1 MSHRRKSRQLDKER
15 TYTIPP
21 TIWFLMFF
29 GGIALGF
36 LFGVSILIMLLLL
49 FSTIFHELATIMG
62 SILTIII
69 GLIII
74 YILRR
79 YIVNFGAL
87 IFGLIIG
94 VILAILWLQMGWWSP
109 ISPGGTELPSISLII
124 KEWSLWRASAI

>member
-1 MSHRRKSRQLDKER
+1 MSSRRKSRQMDKER

-29 GGIALGF
+29 GGICLGF

-49 FSTIFHELATIMG
+49 FSTIFEELATIMG

-79 YIVNFGAL
+79 YLVNFGAL

-94 VILAILWLQMGWWSP
+94 VILAILWVQTGWWSP
-109 ISPGGTELPSISLII
+109 VPPGGTELPSISLIV
-124 KEWSLWRASAI
+124 KEWLSWHVSGI